1 MSTPILAFVLALAAG
16 ALAAFAVLFRRNRA
30 LSDRLEARARF
41 YAMRDPLTELPTRA
55 LLHSQLAQVVA
66 HADRIRR
73 VVAVL
78 FIDLDR
84 FKAVNETFGHAMG
97 DEVLKETARR
107 LQRCVRGDEVVAR
120 IASDEFVI
128 ALADLE
134 RSEQAITMARKVLG
148 DLCLPFEVGGRQVY
162 CTASIGIAV
171 HPGDGTTA
179 TTLIQNADIAMYRAK
194 KSGRNTFQFFLPEMH
209 HRAVR
214 RLEIETALRCALE
227 REEFLVH
234 YQPKVDLRT
243 SRIVGFEALLRWRHP
258 QFGVLSPAEFVPILE
273 DTNLIA
279 PVGEWVLRE
288 ACAQVA
294 RWAAM
299 GLAPRPVAVNIS
311 ARQFRGRNLDRVVTR
326 VVEEA
331 GIDPALLEL
340 ELTESLLMEDPE
352 ETVRTLRALKDFGVR
367 LSVDDFGTGY
377 SSLASLRRFPIDAL
391 KIDRA
396 FVSDATTNADDA
408 KIATAIIN
416 LGHSLGL
423 RVVAEGVETE
433 DQLEFLRAQ
442 GCDEMQGYCF
452 SSPVPA
458 REAGEMLDPGEDGAR
473 AHGPRQRPGERVCG
487 R

>member
-1 MSTPILAFVLALAAG
+1 MSTPILAFLLALAAG
-16 ALAAFAVLFRRNRA
+16 SLAAFAVLFRRNRA

-288 ACAQVA
+288 ACAQVG

-396 FVSDATTNADDA
+396 FVKEMDRDATSRT
-408 KIATAIIN
+408 IIDTII
-416 LGHSLGL
+416 GL
-423 RVVAEGVETE
+423 AHTMKARVIAEGVET
-433 DQLEFLRAQ
+433 AQ
-442 GCDEMQGYCF
+442 QAARLARVGCDYLQGYHF
-452 SSPVPA
+452 SRPVPA
-458 REAGEMLDPGEDGAR
+458 QQIPVFVERYEAREPTRAVAG
-473 AHGPRQRPGERVCG
+473 
-487 R
+487 